1 MTSQA
6 ILPGAISREQRAEGV
21 DLLPERGLF
30 FFLRGLLD
38 LALDDA
44 DLGLHARRDDDTDA
58 SPVTDGRPGEEH
70 VLLVLDAR
78 GLGHGFRRLEYCF
91 GLAS

>member
-21 DLLPERGLF
+21 DLLPERCFF
-30 FFLRGLLD
+30 FFLGGLLH
-38 LALDDA
+38 LALDHA

-58 SPVTDGRPGEEH
+58 GAVTDGRPGEEH
-70 VLLVLDAR
+70 VFFILDPC
-78 GLGHGFRRLEYCF
+78 GLRYWFGGFQDGF